1 MMWKRYDHIF
11 SDGML
16 IGDEKEVMI
25 PDELDELEDRVRQF
39 VNLIEE
45 LSISDIS
52 MTPFFVSYDISNNRV
67 RTQIM
72 NYLLQKGMTRLQRSV
87 YFGQANSRIFNQIKK
102 TLQEINS
109 VLEPQDSIFLLPVN
123 REITSRMNFIGMDM
137 ALEVTRPHQHTL
149 FV

>member
-1 MMWKRYDHIF
+1 MWKRYDHIF

-149 FV
+149 FI

>member
-67 RTQIM
+67 RTRIM

-149 FV
+149 FI